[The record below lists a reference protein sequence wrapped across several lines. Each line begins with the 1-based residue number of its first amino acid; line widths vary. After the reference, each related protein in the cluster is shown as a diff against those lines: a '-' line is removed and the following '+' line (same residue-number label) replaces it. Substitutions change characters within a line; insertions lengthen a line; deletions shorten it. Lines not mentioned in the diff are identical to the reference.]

1 MLLEVLAVCG
11 VDWVDELA
19 IGEDLLGVGGNE

>member
-1 MLLEVLAVCG
+1 MLLEVLAVRG
-11 VDWVDELA
+11 VDWVDEFA